1 MKAESLTVFP
11 RTLKKRTGVKKLR
24 AQDRVPAVIYGSKT
38 EAQNLELNLRE
49 IEHLYSHAAS
59 DILLVELTMDGQ
71 SGDAKRLA
79 MLQDVQHHPLSGKI
93 LHADLREVARDEEI
107 EISIP
112 IEPTG
117 VAVGV
122 ELGGVLDHA
131 LQKVRLRGTVIDL
144 PEILTMDVT
153 ALNQGDSLHVKNLT
167 VPAGVKVLADPE
179 LTIFTVTAPVE
190 EVAET
195 ASAEGA
201 EGGEMAE
208 PEVIREKKTS
218 DEDGA
223 EKGGKSK

>member
-1 MKAESLTVFP
+1 MFP

>member
-1 MKAESLTVFP
+1 M
-11 RTLKKRTGVKKLR
+11 R